1 MNFFAVLL
9 CVFLAGIQSS
19 QGRTFP
25 ASLPASHTPNG
36 VMLAGRRDGN
46 ERSKT
51 DGNTLPV
58 KPRIVGGTEAE
69 KHEFPWV
76 VEIQFYHT
84 KLEKYK
90 HKCGA
95 SVIDEWWVMTAAHC
109 VDNDASFKIVAGE
122 HILSAVEDE
131 EQHRKVETIV
141 THPGWDYDTAE
152 NDIALLKLSEKLE
165 LDGKTVAPISL
176 PTPLTKSTG
185 ECVVAGWGRISNEN
199 FTCSDVL
206 RKVRLPIVSDEEC
219 RKSYATFNEKI
230 FDSNICAGYKEGGKD
245 SCNGDSGG
253 PLVCQGE
260 NNKNYVA
267 GVVSWGIGCGLPN
280 FPSVYTEVSY
290 FVDWINEVR
299 NQESLQH

>member
-19 QGRTFP
+19 QGRTFHDP
-25 ASLPASHTPNG
+25 VPTSHTPNG
-36 VMLAGRRDGN
+36 VMLPGRRDGN

-51 DGNTLPV
+51 DGNTLSF
-58 KPRIVGGTEAE
+58 KPRIVDGTEAE

-76 VEIQFYHT
+76 VVVQVYNP
-84 KLEKYK
+84 KLKKYK
-90 HKCGA
+90 RICGA
-95 SVIDEWWVMTAAHC
+95 SVIDEWWIMTAAHC
-109 VDNDASFKIVAGE
+109 VDYDTSFKIIAGE
-122 HILSAVEDE
+122 HELSAVEDK
-131 EQHRKVETIV
+131 EQHSKVEAV
-141 THPGWDYDTAE
+141 LLHPGWDDDTFE

-219 RKSYATFNEKI
+219 RKSYDNINEKI
-230 FDSNICAGYKEGGKD
+230 FDSNICAGYKEGGKS

-267 GVVSWGIGCGLPN
+267 GVVSWGIGCGFPN
-280 FPSVYTEVSY
+280 VPNVYTEVSY
-290 FVDWINEVR
+290 FVDWIEKVR

>member
-69 KHEFPWV
+69 KH
-76 VEIQFYHT
+76 
-84 KLEKYK
+84 
-90 HKCGA
+90 
-95 SVIDEWWVMTAAHC
+95 
-109 VDNDASFKIVAGE
+109 
-122 HILSAVEDE
+122 E